1 LLDGLEMRVLLVEPD
16 YYTKFPPLGLLK
28 ISSYHKQ
35 QGDEILGLVKGKA
48 TPKGHIDRIYVTS
61 LFTWAWRQVHDAV
74 NFYKKYY
81 PDAQVWLGGLYA
93 SLRPKHA
100 KTCEPDRVFEGLF
113 SSAEEL
119 MPDYELLNDYMPEW
133 DGSII
138 FSSRGCNNNCGFCSV
153 PILEGKINSTKKS
166 IRHLIWSKYT
176 RIIFWDNNFLQ
187 SPGRDSILDELE
199 DFGLKVD
206 FNQGLDACLITEK
219 IAGRLANLNLDSGR
233 SGVKIR
239 LAYDLSHKGPSVKR
253 AIERLNAAGI
263 KGRKIMVYTLF
274 NYEETPEDFLARVRD
289 ILHWGV
295 GCYPMRY
302 EPIVGLDKNRYI
314 SEKWTKKQVDM
325 VQRARRVIGF
335 GGLFPP
341 YKKLIEKFDDANDF
355 EEAFKLRP
363 QNKVNA
369 CS

>member
-1 LLDGLEMRVLLVEPD
+1 MRVLLVEPD

-363 QNKVNA
+363 QNKVK
-369 CS
+369 SS